1 MAGPDDPTISDD
13 RARSMGRLLLVVLV
27 LAVVCLPIALPLLV
41 GGYARYGAI
50 VVAVAVVLGALAGV
64 SLRLVRDRRPLARRL
79 SIVTGVVTVVLSVPL
94 MPVWIGL
101 LTAVAGIGV
110 MVVTVAP
117 ERPGGR
123 T

>member
-1 MAGPDDPTISDD
+1 MAGPDDSTISDD